1 MRAGMSSRG
10 GGIELA
16 GDDAGHNELVRRPA
30 ERSSLLRGQAVAD
43 DVSPLLMP
51 VKWTR
56 SGRWMSMGSAD
67 ERRFEVLRAI
77 VADFVATQ
85 EPIGSKALVERHNLG
100 VSSATVRNDMAVLE
114 AEGYIAQPH
123 TSSGR
128 IPTEKGYREFVDRLE
143 DVKPLSTAERRA
155 IQNFLE
161 SGVDLDDVLRR
172 AVRLLAQLTR
182 QVAVVQY
189 PTLSTSTVRHVEV
202 IALTPARLLM
212 IVITDSGRVDQR
224 VVELGDVIDD
234 HQLSRLCEL
243 LGQALEG
250 KKLPAASIAVAE
262 LAGHFD
268 GSDRLGDAVG
278 RAATVLLESLVE
290 HNEERLLLGGT
301 ANLTRNAADFG
312 GSLRSI
318 LEALEEQ
325 VVVLRLL
332 AAQQEAG
339 KVTVRI
345 GHETEA
351 EQMVGTSMVSTLY
364 GTPNTVYG
372 GMGVLGPT
380 RMDYPGTIASVAA
393 VAMYIGEVLGAR

>member
-1 MRAGMSSRG
+1 M
-10 GGIELA
+10 GI
-16 GDDAGHNELVRRPA
+16 
-30 ERSSLLRGQAVAD
+30 
-43 DVSPLLMP
+43 
-51 VKWTR
+51 
-56 SGRWMSMGSAD
+56 AD

-77 VADFVATQ
+77 IADFVATK
-85 EPIGSKALVERHNLG
+85 EPIGSKTLVERHSLG

-114 AEGYIAQPH
+114 AEGYITQPH

-128 IPTEKGYREFVDRLE
+128 VPTEKGYREFVDRIE
-143 DVKPLSTAERRA
+143 EVKPLSSAERRA
-155 IQNFLE
+155 ILSFLE

-172 AVRLLAQLTR
+172 AVRSLAQLTR

-189 PTLSTSTVRHVEV
+189 PTLSASMVRHLEV
-202 IALTPARLLM
+202 IALTPARLLLV
-212 IVITDSGRVDQR
+212 VITDSGRVDQR

-234 HQLSRLCEL
+234 HRLAQLREL

-250 KKLPAASIAVAE
+250 KKISAASIAVGD
-262 LAGHFD
+262 LVGQL
-268 GSDRLGDAVG
+268 GGTGGLGDAVG

-290 HNEERLLLGGT
+290 HSEERLLLGGT
-301 ANLTRNAADFG
+301 ANLTRNAAEFG

-351 EQMVGTSMVSTLY
+351 EEMAGTSMVSTAY
-364 GTPNTVYG
+364 GSLGTVYG